1 MSTSQ
6 ADVDGIVKGGKGP
19 DLEDQTATRIES
31 IMETEVVQVDTG
43 YLASGRYGKFY
54 RSVLFQMIMFG
65 AISFVGPAMSDA
77 ISNLGGGG
85 LSSPYLSNLASALNY
100 AS

>member
-1 MSTSQ
+1 MSAPQVNDDAS
-6 ADVDGIVKGGKGP
+6 KGDKG
-19 DLEDQTATRIES
+19 LEEQTVTRIPS
-31 IMETEVVQVDTG
+31 NMETEVVEVDTA
-43 YLASGRYGKFY
+43 YLASSRFTKLY

-85 LSSPYLSNLASALNY
+85 LSSPWLSNLANALNY